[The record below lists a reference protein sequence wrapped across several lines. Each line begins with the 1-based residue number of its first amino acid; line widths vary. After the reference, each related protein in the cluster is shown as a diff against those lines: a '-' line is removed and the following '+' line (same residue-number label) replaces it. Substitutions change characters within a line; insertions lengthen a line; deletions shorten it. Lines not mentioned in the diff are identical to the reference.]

1 MAVASAVLAITLATG
16 YLSCRF
22 SCRYDSVTNAAEK
35 LHSAQAIVVRDPSA
49 WNPERYDG
57 WCFEGN
63 VRGSDVC
70 FDGKTFHV
78 RVDHDLLGM
87 GGWFLS
93 KDRDSDDWPGW
104 PKGRS
109 ISDVAGT
116 ERNLRLQRGG
126 GSTSW
131 TTD

>member
-1 MAVASAVLAITLATG
+1 MAFASAVLATTLGTG
-16 YLSCRF
+16 YL

-35 LHSAQAIVVRDPSA
+35 LRSAQAIVVRDPSA
-49 WNPERYDG
+49 WNPERYDV

-93 KDRDSDDWPGW
+93 KDRDSDDGPGW

-109 ISDVAGT
+109 ISEVAGT
-116 ERNLRLQRGG
+116 ERNVRLQRG
-126 GSTSW
+126 W
-131 TTD
+131 WLYLMDD